1 VTRGGAALA
10 LVLATLAATP
20 APSLRTL
27 HVDALSMRAD
37 KTRLHV
43 GEVFHLAIHVHV
55 RENVPALDE
64 LVIPDVGNMQLE
76 GDERQVT
83 HAASGT
89 DIVETL
95 TLEPTSPGTFTFAG
109 AYVDAIN
116 ARDGRPSR
124 FRANAV
130 TVHVDGSSAI
140 GVSFPTPYFWMLAR
154 VIGGIALAGFAIIAA
169 GAVLVAIVR
178 RRRRIVPAP
187 VVPRVAAPVAPP
199 PRTPRDDVA
208 DALRAYKA
216 IPQTDALMR
225 LRAAL
230 FHAAGVAAGVTL
242 RDALAATGDHGLRG
256 ALIAAERT
264 AFGPAYAR
272 DPASAEL
279 VDAVEA
285 WLR

>member
-1 VTRGGAALA
+1 VNRGVLTLA
-10 LVLATLAATP
+10 LVVATTAATP

-27 HVDALSMRAD
+27 HVDALSMHAD
-37 KTRLHV
+37 KTQLSV
-43 GEVFHLAIHVHV
+43 GDVFHLAIHVHV

-83 HAASGT
+83 HSASGT
-89 DIVETL
+89 DVVETL

-109 AYVDAIN
+109 AYVDAVN

-130 TVHVDGSSAI
+130 TVHVGRSQGI
-140 GVSFPTPYFWMLAR
+140 GISFPSPYLALAR

-169 GAVLVAIVR
+169 GAVLIAIAR
-178 RRRRIVPAP
+178 RRLQRVAPEPVPQP
-187 VVPRVAAPVAPP
+187 VAAPVAPP
-199 PRTPRDDVA
+199 RTARDDVA
-208 DALRAYKA
+208 DALRAYRA
-216 IPQTDALMR
+216 VPQIGALMR
-225 LRAAL
+225 LRATL
-230 FHAAGVAAGVTL
+230 FHAAGVPAGVTL
-242 RDALAATGDHGLRG
+242 RDALAATGDHRLRG

-264 AFGPAYAR
+264 AFGPEYAR
-272 DPASAEL
+272 DPSSAEL
-279 VDAVEA
+279 IDTVEV